1 MSGGSADPPD
11 WAGEQEGA
19 ATMSSQTGK
28 PAGDSLEEVITA
40 RVAAREKGVHPV
52 SIYRAIKEGR
62 LKGTRS
68 GHTILIRRG
77 DLAAW
82 QPVGHRRRNEGGQET
97 EAPSP
102 NGGTAEEAERLK
114 QIQKNQGVIELLRK
128 WREEGDEEEQR
139 EAFEA
144 LKQVLNEERKG
155 YRLIYP

>member
-1 MSGGSADPPD
+1 
-11 WAGEQEGA
+11 
-19 ATMSSQTGK
+19 MSSH
-28 PAGDSLEEVITA
+28 AGTRGGDPQEEVITA

-68 GHTILIRRG
+68 GHTILIRRR

-82 QPVGHRRRNEGGQET
+82 QPVGHRRRIEDRQQP
-97 EAPSP
+97 EAQSP
-102 NGGTAEEAERLK
+102 NSGTTEEAARLE
-114 QIQKNQGVIELLRK
+114 QIQKNQGAIELLRK
-128 WREEGDEEEQR
+128 WREEGDEQEQR

>member
-1 MSGGSADPPD
+1 
-11 WAGEQEGA
+11 
-19 ATMSSQTGK
+19 MSSHAGA
-28 PAGDSLEEVITA
+28 PAGDPLEEVVTA

-62 LKGTRS
+62 LKGSRS
-68 GHTILIRRG
+68 GHTILIRRQ

-82 QPVGHRRRNEGGQET
+82 QPVGHRRGSESRQEPETLPANAGTT
-97 EAPSP
+97 E
-102 NGGTAEEAERLK
+102 EEARLK
-114 QIQKNQGVIELLRK
+114 QIRKNQGAIELLRK

>member
-1 MSGGSADPPD
+1 MSSHVSTPSADP
-11 WAGEQEGA
+11 
-19 ATMSSQTGK
+19 
-28 PAGDSLEEVITA
+28 LEEVITA

-62 LKGTRS
+62 LKGSRS

-82 QPVGHRRRNEGGQET
+82 QPVGHRRRNEDRQEP
-97 EAPSP
+97 EALSS
-102 NGGTAEEAERLK
+102 NGGATEEEARLK
-114 QIQKNQGVIELLRK
+114 QIQKNQGAIELLRK
-128 WREEGDEEEQR
+128 WREEGNEEEQR

-155 YRLIYP
+155 YRLVYP